1 MSNINQTHC
10 SNRWPNRIFSK
21 EEFGEDS
28 TEGLE
33 VEEEDEV
40 VNQSSVA
47 LVGYLGIIKGS
58 ALMPTVH
65 TVHPAIIM
73 LKTTLS

>member
-58 ALMPTVH
+58 ALMRTVH
-65 TVHPAIIM
+65 TVHPVIIM